1 MAHALGSPRRL
12 HNSAEWCMLVDAAP
26 KCTIYVIVCPS
37 VIGLFIE
44 YGFGKHGPI
53 V

>member
-1 MAHALGSPRRL
+1 MAHAPGNLRL
-12 HNSAEWCMLVDAAP
+12 HNSAEWCMLVDAAAP
-26 KCTIYVIVCPS
+26 KRTIYVIVCPS